1 MQQATGAAGLDT
13 TAGGNSLP
21 SESERYVINL
31 SASTTPVG
39 LTAPTHPQLRHYTFF
54 VSRKLENGRERFR
67 LHMGYF
73 NSLDEAEHMLELVR
87 EIYPAAWAGVA
98 TGQRLHTRVIA
109 PGKLGG
115 KPGAR
120 GGARPAATATP
131 AAAATPA
138 ATPAAAP
145 VASPAAAAVAAA
157 PVVAPV
163 AAPAAPV
170 PATAAAP
177 AQIAV
182 AAPVAA
188 PAAAPAPAAPPVA
201 PPPAIEQAAAQLRL
215 VPAPSVVPVA
225 AAASASASA
234 TAAASESFQQIRA
247 TIDALGA
254 PSAGTLDNTGNT
266 VIAPGIGALREAEAS
281 GARALSGQQALQ
293 LLEQPPREY
302 QPPARAPAS
311 DPVPAKAAAPAQ
323 RPRATRA
330 PTASPLPSAPPVA
343 PFYAVQLLWAV
354 QPIDMQR
361 VPQLA
366 IFSAYRLYGAE
377 GNREGRRWYGL
388 RLGFF
393 ADSVSAQQV
402 ANYVRS
408 EFSSV
413 SVVPVSAGERE
424 RATRSTARPLPAAKS
439 EERNHGMQFIDEVL
453 TDTATSGS
461 RPALDASP
469 AKAPADAEAAWAAAA
484 SAAVQGGAG
493 TRKGTAPGK
502 RVKLRAGNRAASKHP
517 QRKPPETL
525 EQTLDALGASTLSLD
540 EGRGDNMQFESTVG
554 RTQPNTP
561 APNRFGKL
569 LDRLTKRF
577 GNP

>member
-13 TAGGNSLP
+13 TANGNSLP

-39 LTAPTHPQLRHYTFF
+39 LTAPTHAQLRHYTFF

-87 EIYPAAWAGVA
+87 EIYPAAWAGA
-98 TGQRLHTRVIA
+98 APGQRLHTRVIA
-109 PGKLGG
+109 AGKLGG

-120 GGARPAATATP
+120 GAAAPATAAATAGVAAPASTPAVATP
-131 AAAATPA
+131 AAAT
-138 ATPAAAP
+138 
-145 VASPAAAAVAAA
+145 
-157 PVVAPV
+157 PVVATPV
-163 AAPAAPV
+163 
-170 PATAAAP
+170 
-177 AQIAV
+177 
-182 AAPVAA
+182 VAA
-188 PAAAPAPAAPPVA
+188 PAAAVATVAARPPRQQHVPPVA
-201 PPPAIEQAAAQLRL
+201 TVVACV
-215 VPAPSVVPVA
+215 VPAHADIVAPQATTPPVNPA
-225 AAASASASA
+225 A
-234 TAAASESFQQIRA
+234 AAASESFQQIRA

-254 PSAGTLDNTGNT
+254 PASGTLDRTGNT
-266 VIAPGIGALREAEAS
+266 VIAPGITALRAAEASS
-281 GARALSGQQALQ
+281 GARALSSQQALA

-302 QPPARAPAS
+302 
-311 DPVPAKAAAPAQ
+311 VPAAATTAAASGAAPKAAAPDAAAAQ
-323 RPRATRA
+323 RARPVRAQQQL
-330 PTASPLPSAPPVA
+330 ASPVPSAPPAA

-354 QPIDMQR
+354 QPIDMGR

-408 EFSSV
+408 EFTSV

-424 RATRSTARPLPAAKS
+424 RATRSTAQPLPAAKS
-439 EERNHGMQFIDEVL
+439 EERNHGMQFIDEVP

-461 RPALDASP
+461 RPALDESAV
-469 AKAPADAEAAWAAAA
+469 AKAVDAEAAWAAAA
-484 SAAVQGGAG
+484 SAAVQGGPAV
-493 TRKGTAPGK
+493 RKGTAPGK
-502 RVKLRAGNRAASKHP
+502 RAKLRVGTRPASKHP
-517 QRKPPETL
+517 QRSPPATL

-540 EGRGDNMQFESTVG
+540 EGRGERMQFESTAG
-554 RTQPNTP
+554 RASAP
-561 APNRFGKL
+561 APAANRFGKL

-577 GNP
+577 GSV